1 MNPENDP
8 ENIYKH
14 AKNVSKKYSGKS
26 AITGKWLQTSRDFFI
41 ISIIP
46 KQETLFSSVDKWVIY
61 SMEKRQEYSKVF
73 KWF

>member
-26 AITGKWLQTSRDFFI
+26 AITGKWLQTSQTTKTRDI
-41 ISIIP
+41 IFLS
-46 KQETLFSSVDKWVIY
+46 
-61 SMEKRQEYSKVF
+61 R
-73 KWF
+73 